1 MNHDPARLAEIRSL
15 AGISTPKPRVADQLT
30 AMQAVSYVAGEPL
43 SERPACTDRLL
54 APFVSSWGEDLDDV
68 ERNALL
74 LPLVPELVGAHRGPA
89 QFFGNLALAWMLRD
103 ALPAWLRVA
112 GHKQTERFEA
122 QLPAPVSP
130 AAIEAWT
137 FEVEALGRFL
147 PYTLGQDFGD
157 ELVGVELTRQVLPLL
172 RSTGEGSASIAVE
185 FAFGLGSPVANL
197 ADRTVTLCQVV
208 ACLGCARAAKTAIAA
223 AWERDRERAAAAAV
237 KATYEPVRIE
247 RQASALALVR
257 RMTGR
262 VQ

>member
-172 RSTGEGSASIAVE
+172 GARPARARRPSPSSSRSVWDRRSRIWRIGPSRSAKSWPASGARGRRRRRSPRRGSA
-185 FAFGLGSPVANL
+185 
-197 ADRTVTLCQVV
+197 
-208 ACLGCARAAKTAIAA
+208 
-223 AWERDRERAAAAAV
+223 
-237 KATYEPVRIE
+237 
-247 RQASALALVR
+247 
-257 RMTGR
+257 TGNAPPPR
-262 VQ
+262 P